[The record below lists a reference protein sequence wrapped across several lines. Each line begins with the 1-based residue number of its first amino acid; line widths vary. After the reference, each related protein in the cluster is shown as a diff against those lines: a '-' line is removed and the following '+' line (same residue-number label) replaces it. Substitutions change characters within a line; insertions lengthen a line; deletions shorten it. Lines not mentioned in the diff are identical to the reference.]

1 MRIIHKI
8 IFRTCLLDTKHFTL
22 SSHRPNYLSWASI
35 ITHDKIAYFNILDLL
50 YRQIR
55 HYYFLRGCFTSTTA
69 SDKDNEFLI
78 MIMERIKRQGYAISI
93 DDFGAR
99 YSNMALFINAQ
110 LDTLKLDRSMM
121 QDLQNN
127 RRSQMLIS
135 SLVQICHNLNMQ
147 LIVEGVE
154 TREQFDILKQL
165 DCDGLQGYLI
175 DRPIPIHD
183 FEQKYIKTS

>member
-78 MIMERIKRQGYAISI
+78 IGVQRVINFLRLYHFNLSLIHESI
-93 DDFGAR
+93 
-99 YSNMALFINAQ
+99 
-110 LDTLKLDRSMM
+110 
-121 QDLQNN
+121 
-127 RRSQMLIS
+127 LI
-135 SLVQICHNLNMQ
+135 
-147 LIVEGVE
+147 
-154 TREQFDILKQL
+154 
-165 DCDGLQGYLI
+165 
-175 DRPIPIHD
+175 P
-183 FEQKYIKTS
+183 